1 MEINQKY
8 ILELKQIIASLELE
22 MSKSEISSDPKKMKD
37 CLAQYSTQKQTTLS
51 DISPPKGL

>member
-37 CLAQYSTQKQTTLS
+37 CLAQYSTQKQIL
-51 DISPPKGL
+51 DAAEK